1 MDRLYL
7 MCSCAVSGNA
17 ILTLKDHSL
26 QAWQRLDTWLMND
39 EWMVEWFQTLL
50 LLSLCIQSDAKTRL
64 HIDMQWCC
72 CCCCIRDAAW
82 ELENNAFTDLLE
94 RHSFC
99 DVTHCRCPHGRSA
112 NLLDTLV
119 IVISFAFFS
128 AFAAPLGLCVIAW
141 QSKQLICWIVVH
153 DQFQDI
159 WKHVCLQNMSGH
171 FEHFCEQTLANN
183 LHFHVFLV
191 KVASVHREAVV
202 LCLQPVSV
210 HLVVVLLY
218 QSLASAA
225 D

>member
-141 QSKQLICWIVVH
+141 QSKQLICWSVVH
-153 DQFQDI
+153 DQFQGI
-159 WKHVCLQNMSGH
+159 WKCVWLQNMSGH
-171 FEHFCEQTLANN
+171 LLTYLVLWLPLLLWICVEHGLKRT
-183 LHFHVFLV
+183 LV
-191 KVASVHREAVV
+191 KNLLHLLWISLSLNV
-202 LCLQPVSV
+202 LQSIMGY
-210 HLVVVLLY
+210 VL
-218 QSLASAA
+218 
-225 D
+225 